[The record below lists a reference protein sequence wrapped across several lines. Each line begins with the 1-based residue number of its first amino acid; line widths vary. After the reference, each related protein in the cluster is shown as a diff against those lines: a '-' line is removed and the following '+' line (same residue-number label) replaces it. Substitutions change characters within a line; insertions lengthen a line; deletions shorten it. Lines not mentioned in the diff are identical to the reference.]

1 MDNQQEFDITPPS
14 FSKIAARYGV
24 FLGLGLIVI
33 ALLLKIGNF
42 GNAFNFIWY
51 IGLFMLGGIFICLHH
66 ARKTAFDM
74 EMTYGKA
81 FRFGLILTFFVAI
94 SLSIYV
100 FAVTSF
106 VDKEWIT
113 NSAVETEEKIAD
125 SLDQLPEKYQE
136 MMEESIAQMYATKP
150 LELAWGMLIN
160 VLILGLIL
168 SAILAIFFK
177 TKKSEDS
184 FESDLA

>member
-1 MDNQQEFDITPPS
+1 MENQKEYDISQPS
-14 FSKIAARYGV
+14 FPKIAARYGV

-42 GNAFNFIWY
+42 GNAFNVIWY
-51 IGLFMLGGIFICLHH
+51 ISLFMLGGIFICLHH
-66 ARKTAFDM
+66 ARKNAFDM
-74 EMTYGKA
+74 QMTYGKA
-81 FRFGLILTFFVAI
+81 FRFGLILTLFVGI

-113 NSAVETEEKIAD
+113 NSAVESEEKISE
-125 SLDQLPEKYQE
+125 SLDKLPEKYRE
-136 MMEESIAQMYATKP
+136 LMEESIAQMYETKP
-150 LELAWGMLIN
+150 LELAWGMLFN
-160 VLILGLIL
+160 VLILGLIF

-177 TKKSEDS
+177 TKKPDS